1 MSIANLRREPMDGI
15 PTGQY
20 CEGWREVWRATDPNE
35 PQGDGSFV
43 WERTMPRLTDD
54 IEDCA
59 LYLYESH
66 IDAKRGEKA
75 GGSGFLYE
83 IPFDESSL
91 WGKGHR
97 YAVSNWHVV
106 KRAPVIRLN
115 SAAADGQK
123 IIRKKASDWIRHPDE
138 QTDIAVCPLA
148 DDLRADDRSLYTYK
162 SISPGHMITPDRMLE
177 YNIGIGDDTFVV
189 GRFVN
194 HDGVQRNQPSVRF
207 GAIAQ
212 MPKDKIKTETGWQ
225 EAFLVE
231 AKSIAGYSGSPV
243 FALISEV
250 RSPKYKAEQGVEPTE
265 LFMFLG
271 IDCSHIIERQPVYNA
286 NETKSGMYI
295 ESNTGMAVVIA
306 AWKLAQLLEESA
318 PLKKKREEALRQRRT
333 QIVAAEDYAEGQ
345 TQLTRPKQGEP
356 IEIPTPTKKQFTRD
370 LGKLMRRKPPE
381 S

>member
-1 MSIANLRREPMDGI
+1 
-15 PTGQY
+15 
-20 CEGWREVWRATDPNE
+20 
-35 PQGDGSFV
+35 
-43 WERTMPRLTDD
+43 MPRLTDD

-91 WGKGHR
+91 GGKGHL

-115 SAAADGQK
+115 SANADGHK
-123 IIRKKASDWIRHPDE
+123 IIRKKTSDWIRHPDE

-212 MPKDKIKTETGWQ
+212 MPKEKIRTETGDQ

-243 FALISEV
+243 FTLISER
-250 RSPKYKAEQGVEPTE
+250 RSPNYQHYEDIEPTE
-265 LFMFLG
+265 LYIFLG
-271 IDCSHIIERQPVYNA
+271 IDCGHIIDRQPVYNA
-286 NETKSGMYI
+286 DGTRSDRYI
-295 ESNTGMAVVIA
+295 ESNTGMAIVAA
-306 AWKLAQLLEESA
+306 AWKLAELLEMDA
-318 PLKKKREEALRQRRT
+318 LKKVRAQAFRKRQMEKVAVEDFAEVPRQRTHANNPDDR
-333 QIVAAEDYAEGQ
+333 
-345 TQLTRPKQGEP
+345 
-356 IEIPTPTKKQFTRD
+356 IEIPIPTEKQFSGD
-370 LGKLMRRKPPE
+370 LEKAIRRKKKP
-381 S
+381 